1 MAISCISPVRI
12 QILQQ
17 LNVCGTQGKL
27 LQELRRLVCFAA
39 WMRNRSKAMAQQR
52 TPGHQIGRELA
63 EQRAD

>member
-1 MAISCISPVRI
+1 MQR

-27 LQELRRLVCFAA
+27 LQELRRMACFAA
-39 WMRNRSKAMAQQR
+39 WMQNRLMAMAQQR
-52 TPGHQIGRELA
+52 TSGHQIGRGLT